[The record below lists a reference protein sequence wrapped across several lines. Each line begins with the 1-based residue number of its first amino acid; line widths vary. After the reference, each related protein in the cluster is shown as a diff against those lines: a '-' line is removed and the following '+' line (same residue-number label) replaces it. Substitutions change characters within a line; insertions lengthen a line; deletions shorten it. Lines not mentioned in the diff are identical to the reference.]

1 MTTIQDSPK
10 VKITLVLENE
20 SKLLKIL
27 ANSVRNENQEV
38 FINKESGQSL
48 VKEFS
53 RNNSI
58 RYEIGPTKMNT
69 VINTVSDLLISI
81 ELAENVYK
89 TMGKLDKKD

>member
-27 ANSVRNENQEV
+27 ANSVRNENQGV
-38 FINKESGQSL
+38 FVNKDSGQSL

-53 RNNSI
+53 ENNSI

-89 TMGKLDKKD
+89 AVGKLDKKD